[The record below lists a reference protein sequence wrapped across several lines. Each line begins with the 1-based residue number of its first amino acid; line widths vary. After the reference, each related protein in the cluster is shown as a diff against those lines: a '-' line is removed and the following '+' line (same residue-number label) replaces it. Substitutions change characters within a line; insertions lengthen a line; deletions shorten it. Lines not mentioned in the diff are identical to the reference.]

1 MFWPDHRQFQALTQR
16 DRELLHS
23 TVTPVAFTPP
33 SANLAERFGTIA
45 PVGFIDE
52 QFANRSCA
60 LLDLVKAVR
69 QHPLVERVV
78 EKLRLELGRVDALP
92 SGRVPGSSGG
102 IARLAMNGRSR

>member
-1 MFWPDHRQFQALTQR
+1 VEVVEVVLRGLLGAGLLGAGRHR
-16 DRELLHS
+16 
-23 TVTPVAFTPP
+23 
-33 SANLAERFGTIA
+33 
-45 PVGFIDE
+45 
-52 QFANRSCA
+52 